1 MNQAD
6 SPSASFSFLLQAT
19 TVVLL
24 FQAIFLLEQLFNDGD
39 NSSAMT
45 AVLAATLIQLTLSRR
60 LSVDPQVR
68 HPSLYVTLWR
78 YSALALLSV
87 LTVVVAIDT
96 YAPDTV
102 SNGMP
107 TLIAML
113 ISSVIALKGA
123 ALGKLKPSGVIGLRL
138 RWTLQSRLA
147 WEKAHR
153 LMGRILF
160 FGGLTG
166 LVVAPFV
173 PVLAT
178 LGGIAALVLTS
189 VTAGTIKSWRVWQN
203 DPERSIAG

>member
-78 YSALALLSV
+78 YGALALLSV